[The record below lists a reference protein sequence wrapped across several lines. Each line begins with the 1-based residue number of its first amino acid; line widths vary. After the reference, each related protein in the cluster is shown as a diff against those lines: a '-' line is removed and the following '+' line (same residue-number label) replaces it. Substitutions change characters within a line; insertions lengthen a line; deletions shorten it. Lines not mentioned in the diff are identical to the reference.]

1 MRYSRLTMLI
11 ASIACCGCLPGVALR
26 VLPKIPVK
34 AREERSESDVPPYQF
49 SDDSPIDESILAK
62 ENSYFVGFAL
72 IRRGWCTATAYSRT
86 HGFNSSGRAC
96 ASVPPWNLKG
106 KFVIGS
112 ELWPT
117 DRRIPSVGKGGFE
130 RGFRAVHCVG
140 WQVFAFTKPH
150 LRWHANRVNPA
161 PARAV
166 MVRCGVQGGACIK
179 SPYCRFIS
187 KPRRA

>member
-1 MRYSRLTMLI
+1 MRYSRLARLI
-11 ASIACCGCLPGVALR
+11 ASITYCGCLPGVAFR
-26 VLPKIPVK
+26 VLPKPPSK
-34 AREERSESDVPPYQF
+34 PARSDRNMTCRHINLVMTARSTNRFWQREQLLRWLCVDP
-49 SDDSPIDESILAK
+49 
-62 ENSYFVGFAL
+62 
-72 IRRGWCTATAYSRT
+72 RGWCTATAYGRT
-86 HGFNSSGRAC
+86 HGLNSSDRAC

-117 DRRIPSVGKGGFE
+117 DRRIPRVGKGGFE